1 MRLLVAD
8 GHGLTRAGILR
19 ALEGEDGFDI
29 VGEAESGP
37 KLFPRIAQ
45 TQPDLVLLDLQ
56 LPGIDAQTAL
66 ARIRSQHE
74 GVQVIGLATHANAEQ
89 MHRACSYGAS
99 GVILTTI
106 APGDLGGAIRQIVD
120 GTTFTALG
128 GSPFV
133 PDPADGA
140 GLTNREQEILAALAR
155 GLSNKRIAQDLSVSE
170 QTVKFH
176 LTNVYRKLDLTNRTG
191 AARWAYE
198 HGFATETYAP
208 AA

>member
-19 ALEGEDGFDI
+19 ALEGEEGLDV
-29 VGEAESGP
+29 VGEADSGP
-37 KLFPRIAQ
+37 RLFPLIAQ

-56 LPGIDAQTAL
+56 LPGIDAQTSL
-66 ARIRSQHE
+66 TRLRNHHP
-74 GVQVIGLATHANAEQ
+74 GLKVIGLAADANIEQ
-89 MHRACSYGAS
+89 MHKACAHGAG
-99 GVILTTI
+99 GVIMTTI
-106 APGDLGGAIRQIVD
+106 APGDLGGAIRQILT

-133 PDPADGA
+133 PDPVDGA
-140 GLTNREQEILAALAR
+140 GLTGREQQILAALAR
-155 GLSNKRIAQDLSVSE
+155 GLPNKRIAQDLSVSE

-198 HGFATETYAP
+198 HGLVTEPYA

>member
-19 ALEGEDGFDI
+19 ALEGEEGFDV
-29 VGEAESGP
+29 VGEADSGP
-37 KLFPRIAQ
+37 RLLPRIAH

-66 ARIRSQHE
+66 TRIRTQHE
-74 GVQVIGLATHANAEQ
+74 GVQVIGLAADANVEQ
-89 MHRACSYGAS
+89 MHKACSYGAC
-99 GVILTTI
+99 GVIVTAI
-106 APGDLGGAIRQIVD
+106 APGDLAGAIRQIVD

-128 GSPFV
+128 GSPFL
-133 PDPADGA
+133 PDPVGTA
-140 GLTNREQEILAALAR
+140 GLTGREQEILAALAR

-176 LTNVYRKLDLTNRTG
+176 LTNVYRKLGLTNRTG

-198 HGFATETYAP
+198 HGLAKETYAP